1 MQNTVIT
8 IIVFAIL
15 NFGALGIGAY
25 FMGAGPTSGWYQ
37 NLNKA
42 PWTPPGWVFGF
53 AWTTIMLCFSVFMA
67 ALWKNSNN
75 INMVIALFVIQW
87 VLNVMWNPSFFK
99 YHQAL
104 LGLIVIILLTG
115 VVAKL
120 FISNLSLLGYKSLWI
135 LPYLSWL
142 LIATSLNAYIYVK
155 N

>member
-1 MQNTVIT
+1 MQHIILKAVI
-8 IIVFAIL
+8 FAIL
-15 NFGALGIGAY
+15 NFGALGLGAY
-25 FMGAGPTSGWYQ
+25 FMGEGPTSGWYQ

-42 PWTPPGWVFGF
+42 PWTPPGWVFGL
-53 AWTTIMLCFSVFMA
+53 AWTTIMLCFSVYMA
-67 ALWKNSNN
+67 VLWKNTDS
-75 INMVIALFVIQW
+75 INLVIALFVIQW
-87 VLNVMWNPSFFK
+87 ILNVMWNPSFFK
-99 YHQAL
+99 YHQVF
-104 LGLIVIILLTG
+104 LGLIIIVLLTG